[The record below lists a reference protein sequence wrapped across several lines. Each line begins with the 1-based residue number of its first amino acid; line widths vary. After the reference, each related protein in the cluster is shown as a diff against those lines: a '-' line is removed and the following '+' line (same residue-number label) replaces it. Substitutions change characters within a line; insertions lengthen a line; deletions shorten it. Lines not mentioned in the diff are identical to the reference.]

1 MHPNFHFTAAQI
13 LWTLTFAA
21 QLVLLVV
28 LLGRDRI
35 KRFPWFSLGIL
46 LMALRLLSSR
56 MLLGR
61 MPTVTLSAIFIV
73 MADLAAIVGFLVV
86 VEMARRA
93 FAPVKRSTWY
103 SGALA
108 VLIVG
113 GGILAAWGPWPA
125 WKTLSANSF
134 LAVLQ
139 LMEVGAQKLDILV
152 DLLTVQLGLLVMLF
166 GRRCGAGW
174 RTHTQRIVIGL
185 STASTAQLAV
195 EVILQLIARSAKP
208 HSQAEYDHLVNL
220 SNRIVNA
227 NGALYVAVVVWW
239 IVCLWI
245 EEPGVI
251 TADGRPPHPTPQPEY
266 LSTESGDSGESTPDA
281 LPAPAD
287 PQAATES

>member
-1 MHPNFHFTAAQI
+1 MHPNFHFTTVQI

-35 KRFPWFSLGIL
+35 KRFPWFSLGIV
-46 LMALRLLSSR
+46 LMALRLLASR
-56 MLLGR
+56 LLFGR
-61 MPTVTLSAIFIV
+61 MPGITLSAIFIV
-73 MADLAAIVGFLVV
+73 MADLSAVVGFLVV

-93 FAPVKRSTWY
+93 FAPVKRIAWY

-125 WKTLSANSF
+125 WKTLSASSF
-134 LAVLQ
+134 LADLQ
-139 LMEVGAQKLDILV
+139 LMQLGAQKLDLLV
-152 DLLTVQLGLLVMLF
+152 DLLTVELGLLVILL
-166 GRRCGAGW
+166 GRKYGAGW

-195 EVILQLIARSAKP
+195 EGLWQFIARTAVP
-208 HSQAEYDHLVNL
+208 HSQAEYD
-220 SNRIVNA
+220 RIIGLRDKLFNA
-227 NGALYVAVVVWW
+227 NGVLFISVIVWW

-245 EEPGVI
+245 DEPGAAASGDSGQN
-251 TADGRPPHPTPQPEY
+251 TTPQPQY
-266 LSTESGDSGESTPDA
+266 LSTEGKDSAESNPDA
-281 LPAPAD
+281 LPAD
-287 PQAATES
+287 PQPATES